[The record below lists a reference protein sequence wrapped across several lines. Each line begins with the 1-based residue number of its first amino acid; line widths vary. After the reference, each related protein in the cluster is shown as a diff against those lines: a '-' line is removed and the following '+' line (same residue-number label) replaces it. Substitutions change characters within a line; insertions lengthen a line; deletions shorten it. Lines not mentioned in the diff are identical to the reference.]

1 MKKKRDLMDA
11 VNDRLIDKQPSP
23 TTETKRKQ
31 KNYAVAK
38 ILVSLILGFAGGLT
52 ASRWI
57 KIV

>member
-1 MKKKRDLMDA
+1 MDA

-31 KNYAVAK
+31 KNYTVAK